1 MSVKKNRAVFFDRDG
16 VLNSAIIKNGKP
28 SPPLT
33 IEEVNIIEDGDNLLL
48 KLVDAGFILIG
59 ITNQPDVARGTQT
72 RENVESINQYLMSKL
87 PLKEIKVCYHDDK
100 DNCNC
105 RKPKPGMIIQAAEE
119 YNIDLSSSFLVGDRW
134 RDVEAGLNAGLKT
147 IWINNGYNEK
157 TPVLKNVREV
167 FSLKEAINFILENVC

>member
-16 VLNSAIIKNGKP
+16 VLNSAIIINGKP

-33 IEEVNIIEDGDNLLL
+33 IEEVNIIENGDNLLY

-72 RENVESINQYLMSKL
+72 REMVESINQYLMSKL

-100 DNCNC
+100 DYCDC
-105 RKPKPGMIIQAAEE
+105 RKPKPGLIFQAAKE
-119 YNIDLSSSFLVGDRW
+119 YNIDLSCSFLVGDRW

-157 TPVLKNVREV
+157 TPDLKNVKEV
-167 FSLKEAINFILENVC
+167 FSLKEAVNFILENTR